1 MGGLGQRILD
11 TLNLCTLSGCHVSL
25 AILDE
30 IRDFSACTFCIFIL
44 TFNEGNEVK
53 RETVTAAFLIRL
65 IKAGSVRINV
75 DRREATGLVL
85 ALGGQLSQTV
95 MNNYHCNGVVL

>member
-1 MGGLGQRILD
+1 M
-11 TLNLCTLSGCHVSL
+11 
-25 AILDE
+25 
-30 IRDFSACTFCIFIL
+30 RDFSACTFCIFIL

-65 IKAGSVRINV
+65 IKAGSVRIDV
-75 DRREATGLVL
+75 DKRELVL

>member
-1 MGGLGQRILD
+1 M
-11 TLNLCTLSGCHVSL
+11 H
-25 AILDE
+25 
-30 IRDFSACTFCIFIL
+30 FCIFIL

-75 DRREATGLVL
+75 DRREPTGLVL